1 MFARDEDMGVVIL
14 LYPGTI
20 MKLLGH
26 LSMKTEDFSAWYYY
40 AREFDHARATSYYYA
55 TSIYQLNS
63 AYVFQASLSV

>member
-1 MFARDEDMGVVIL
+1 MFARDENMGVVIL

-40 AREFDHARATSYYYA
+40 AREFAHARVLLCH
-55 TSIYQLNS
+55 IHLS